1 MSFWEGFNKYFGI
14 QGIIALALV
23 GTYIASIFVVVALPE
38 GFTEIMFIV
47 LGFFFGKNGNAYI
60 QKVKGVISPS

>member
-14 QGIIALALV
+14 QGIVALALV
-23 GTYIASIFVVVALPE
+23 GCYIATIFTGVILPE

-47 LGFFFGKNGNAYI
+47 LGFFFGKNGSAYI
-60 QKVKGVISPS
+60 QKAKGVVSPS